1 MPSKTHPE
9 GVIPQQ
15 PVPANS
21 NPRFSVVLDSDLRR
35 LLAYVAPYWR
45 RLLLVLALSLVST
58 ALSLFLPYLTRL
70 LIDRALLGRDT
81 GALVRIVLAFAALTL
96 ASFGLN
102 VVSGLRYTR
111 VSAEILFD
119 MRLALFRHLQ
129 RLSPRFY
136 AVMPLGQIASRI
148 NSDIGEIQR
157 VAAEVALS
165 WVGSVIFL
173 VGAVAILIAL
183 DPLLF
188 AVSVVVFPLS
198 LFALVRYRRR
208 LEGSIAVVRDRSAGI
223 GTFLIEALQGMRL
236 VVSHNAQERE
246 AARFREHNDAF
257 VDSLMHMRR
266 LTYLSGGVPGLLLS
280 LGTGAVF
287 LVGGWRVIDGA
298 ITMGTLVAFVAYQ
311 MRLLGPV
318 QGLMGLYASVATARV
333 SLRRV
338 HEILDTR
345 PDVTEADHALSLTS
359 ARGDVVLDDVT
370 FTFDRGAPVLDHASL
385 TIPAGQRVAIVGA
398 SGGGKSTI
406 ADLLVRQLD
415 PTAGRVLLD
424 GHDLRHLRLAD
435 VRRHVV
441 VVDQDPFIFNTS
453 VAENIRYAKPDAP
466 AADVAAAARA
476 AGLADL
482 LARLPQGIDTP
493 VGERGRALS
502 AGERQRVAIARAFL
516 ADPAVLVLD
525 EATGAVD
532 PATEAQVMSGYEAVM
547 RGRTTI
553 VISHRLEPARRA
565 DRVIVLHG
573 GRIVEDGP
581 ADSLIARRGAFADLF
596 GMLQP
601 LQPTE

>member
-1 MPSKTHPE
+1 LV
-9 GVIPQQ
+9 G
-15 PVPANS
+15 
-21 NPRFSVVLDSDLRR
+21 
-35 LLAYVAPYWR
+35 YVAPYWR
-45 RLLLVLALSLVST
+45 RLVLVLALSLIST
-58 ALSLFLPYLTRL
+58 GLSLLLPYLMRAL
-70 LIDRALLGRDT
+70 VDRALLGRDAA
-81 GALVRIVLAFAALTL
+81 ALVRIVLAFAGLTL
-96 ASFGLN
+96 ASFALN

-111 VSAEILFD
+111 VSADILFD

-136 AVMPLGQIASRI
+136 AGMPLGQIASRI

-157 VAAEVALS
+157 VAAEIALA
-165 WVGSVIFL
+165 WIGNVVFL
-173 VGAVAILIAL
+173 AGAVAILIYL

-188 AVSVVVFPLS
+188 VVSLAVLPLS
-198 LFALVRYRRR
+198 LFALIRYRRR
-208 LEGSIAVVRDRSAGI
+208 LETSIAGVRDRSADI

-246 AARFREHNDAF
+246 AARFRERNDGF
-257 VDSLMHMRR
+257 VDALMRMRR
-266 LTYLSGGVPGLLLS
+266 LTYLSGGLPGLLLAVGS
-280 LGTGAVF
+280 GLVF
-287 LVGGWRVIDGA
+287 LVGGWRVIEGT

-338 HEILDTR
+338 HEILDT
-345 PDVTEADHALSLTS
+345 PPEVTEAANPTPLPD
-359 ARGDVVLDDVT
+359 ARGEIDLEDVT
-370 FTFDRGAPVLDHASL
+370 FTFDRGAPVLDGVHL
-385 TIPAGQRVAIVGA
+385 TIAAGECVAIVGA

-415 PTAGRVLLD
+415 PSSGRILLD
-424 GHDLRHLRLAD
+424 GHDLRDLRLSD
-435 VRRHVV
+435 LRRQIV
-441 VVDQDPFIFNTS
+441 VVDQDPFIFNTT

-466 AADVAAAARA
+466 AADVVAAARA
-476 AGLADL
+476 AGLGEL
-482 LARLPQGIDTP
+482 LDRLPQGIDTP

-532 PATEAQVMSGYEAVM
+532 PAMEAQVVAGYEAVM

-565 DRVIVLHG
+565 DRVIVLRG
-573 GRIVEDGP
+573 GRVVEDGA
-581 ADSLIARRGAFADLF
+581 ADALVARGGAFAKLF
-596 GMLQP
+596 GVLQP
-601 LQPTE
+601 SG

>member
-1 MPSKTHPE
+1 
-9 GVIPQQ
+9 VIS
-15 PVPANS
+15 AS
-21 NPRFSVVLDSDLRR
+21 SDVRR
-35 LLAYVAPYWR
+35 LLGYVAPYWR
-45 RLLLVLALSLVST
+45 RLVLVLVLSLIGT
-58 ALSLFLPYLTRL
+58 GLSLFLPYLTRL

-81 GALVRIVLAFAALTL
+81 GVLVRIVLAFAVLTL

-111 VSAEILFD
+111 VSADILFD

-136 AVMPLGQIASRI
+136 ARMPLGQIASRI

-165 WVGSVIFL
+165 WIGSIIFL
-173 VGAVAILIAL
+173 IGAVAILIAL

-188 AVSVVVFPLS
+188 AVSIAVFPIS
-198 LFALVRYRRR
+198 LLALVRYRRR

-246 AARFREHNDAF
+246 ATRFRERNDAF

-287 LVGGWRVIDGA
+287 LVGGWRVIEGA

-311 MRLLGPV
+311 MRLLAPV

-338 HEILDTR
+338 HEILDT
-345 PDVTEADHALSLTS
+345 PPEVVEAETALEMPT

-370 FTFDRGAPVLDHASL
+370 FTFDRGAPVLDGASL
-385 TIPAGQRVAIVGA
+385 TIPAGQRVAIVGT

-424 GHDLRHLRLAD
+424 GHDLRQLRLAD

-441 VVDQDPFIFNTS
+441 VVEQDPFIFHTS

-482 LARLPQGIDTP
+482 ITRLPQGIDTP

-502 AGERQRVAIARAFL
+502 AGERQRVAVARAFL

-532 PATEAQVMSGYEAVM
+532 PATEAHMMSGYEAVM

-553 VISHRLEPARRA
+553 VITHRLEPARRA
-565 DRVIVLHG
+565 DRVVVVHG
-573 GRIVEDGP
+573 GRIVEDGS
-581 ADSLIARRGAFADLF
+581 ADALIARGGPFADLF
-596 GMLQP
+596 GTLQP

>member
-1 MPSKTHPE
+1 MKS
-9 GVIPQQ
+9 
-15 PVPANS
+15 
-21 NPRFSVVLDSDLRR
+21 DSDANYSDVRR

-45 RLLLVLALSLVST
+45 QLSLVLALSLIST
-58 ALSLFLPYLTRL
+58 GLSLVLPYLVRVL
-70 LIDRALLGRDT
+70 VDRALLGRDT
-81 GALVRIVLAFAALTL
+81 AALVRIVLAFAALTL
-96 ASFGLN
+96 ASFALN

-119 MRLALFRHLQ
+119 MRLSLFRHLQ

-136 AVMPLGQIASRI
+136 ASMPLGQIASRI

-157 VAAEVALS
+157 VAAEVALA
-165 WVGSVIFL
+165 WVGNVVFL
-173 VGAVAILIAL
+173 AGAVAILIIL
-183 DPLLF
+183 DPVLF
-188 AVSVVVFPLS
+188 VVSLAVLPLS
-198 LFALVRYRRR
+198 AFALVKYRRR
-208 LEGSIAVVRDRSAGI
+208 LEDTIAVVRDRSATI

-246 AARFREHNDAF
+246 AARFRERNDGF
-257 VDSLMHMRR
+257 VDALMRMRR
-266 LTYLSGGVPGLLLS
+266 LTYLSGGVPGLLLAAGS
-280 LGTGAVF
+280 GLVF
-287 LVGGWRVIDGA
+287 LVGGWRVIEGT

-338 HEILDTR
+338 HEILDTA
-345 PDVTEADHALSLTS
+345 PEVTEAEHPTDLPS
-359 ARGDVVLDDVT
+359 ARGEIDFEDVT
-370 FTFDRGAPVLDHASL
+370 FTFERGGPVLDGVRLA
-385 TIPAGQRVAIVGA
+385 IGAGERVAIVGA

-415 PTAGRVLLD
+415 PTAGRILLD
-424 GHDLRHLRLAD
+424 GHNLRDLKLAD
-435 VRRHVV
+435 LRRHVV
-441 VVDQDPFIFNTS
+441 VVDQDPFIFNTT
-453 VAENIRYAKPDAP
+453 VTENIRYARPDAA
-466 AADVAAAARA
+466 AADVVAAARA
-476 AGLADL
+476 AGLGEL
-482 LARLPQGIDTP
+482 LDRLPQGIDTP

-502 AGERQRVAIARAFL
+502 AGERQRVAVARAFL

-532 PATEAQVMSGYEAVM
+532 PAMEAQVVSGYEAVM

-565 DRVIVLHG
+565 DRVVVLQY

-581 ADSLIARRGAFADLF
+581 ADALAARGGAFAELF
-596 GMLQP
+596 GVLQP
-601 LQPTE
+601 AG

>member
-1 MPSKTHPE
+1 
-9 GVIPQQ
+9 V
-15 PVPANS
+15 
-21 NPRFSVVLDSDLRR
+21 
-35 LLAYVAPYWR
+35 
-45 RLLLVLALSLVST
+45 LVLVLSLVGT
-58 ALSLFLPYLTRL
+58 GLSLLLPYLTRL

-81 GALVRIVLAFAALTL
+81 GALVRIVLAFAALTI
-96 ASFGLN
+96 ASFALN

-111 VSAEILFD
+111 VSADILFD

-136 AVMPLGQIASRI
+136 ASMPLGQIASRI

-165 WVGSVIFL
+165 WVGSVVFL
-173 VGAVAILIAL
+173 AGAVAILIAL

-188 AVSVVVFPLS
+188 AVSVAVLPLS
-198 LFALVRYRRR
+198 LLALVRYRRR
-208 LEGSIAVVRDRSAGI
+208 LEESIAVVRDRSAGI

-236 VVSHNAQERE
+236 VVTHNAQERE
-246 AARFREHNDAF
+246 AARFRERNDAF
-257 VDSLMHMRR
+257 VDALMRMRR
-266 LTYLSGGVPGLLLS
+266 LTYLSGGVPGLLLAVGS
-280 LGTGAVF
+280 GAVL
-287 LVGGWRVIDGA
+287 LVGGWRVIDGR

-318 QGLMGLYASVATARV
+318 QSLMGLYASVATARV

-338 HEILDTR
+338 HEILDT
-345 PDVTEADHALSLTS
+345 PPEISESDTATPLPSV
-359 ARGDVVLDDVT
+359 RGDVVLDTVS
-370 FTFDRGAPVLDHASL
+370 FTFDRGAPVLDRASL
-385 TIPAGQRVAIVGA
+385 TIPAGECIAIVGA

-415 PTAGRVLLD
+415 PTAGRILID
-424 GHDLRHLRLAD
+424 GHDLRGLRLTD

-441 VVDQDPFIFNTS
+441 VVEQDPFIFNTS
-453 VAENIRYAKPDAP
+453 VAENIRYARPDAVP
-466 AADVAAAARA
+466 ADVAAAARA
-476 AGLADL
+476 AGLQDL
-482 LARLPQGIDTP
+482 LDRLPQGIDTP

-502 AGERQRVAIARAFL
+502 AGERQRLAIARAFL

-525 EATGAVD
+525 EATGSVD

-553 VISHRLEPARRA
+553 VISHRLEPVRRA
-565 DRVIVLHG
+565 DRVVVLDR

-581 ADSLIARRGAFADLF
+581 ADLLISRGGAFAELF
-596 GMLQP
+596 GVLQP
-601 LQPTE
+601 VE